1 MSAKTKKEQVSPKL
15 ASNAQKQQEE
25 LQQFGLMNAWKETP
39 ALVKNCSHQKIV
51 KNLGRCYNE
60 YCCKICN
67 FTYCVDSSD

>member
-51 KNLGRCYNE
+51 KNH
-60 YCCKICN
+60 
-67 FTYCVDSSD
+67 